1 MNPTTTKINLH
12 NDTPP
17 VGVLPASCWLTLLP
31 SPWRWDVITRR
42 CCQGCCQRCCQLMS
56 SISMFLILS
65 LFCVFS
71 SWFSLHFF
79 LLILEF
85 DECVVLSWIAFV
97 LVFCVFL
104 TDWDSNDGIVLS
116 VCLFCWH
123 ECFFSLFVPFLG
135 STSNDFPSIFS
146 PNDNID
152 LNWTEKKFFLKHSTK
167 DEKIKIR
174 LFFRYP

>member
-17 VGVLPASCWLTLLP
+17 VGVLPASCWLMLLP
-31 SPWRWDVITRR
+31 SPWRWDVITRCYCQG
-42 CCQGCCQRCCQLMS
+42 CCQGCCQLV
-56 SISMFLILS
+56 FYLS
-65 LFCVFS
+65 VSDFVSFMCFFVLVF
-71 SWFSLHFF
+71 FIFF

-97 LVFCVFL
+97 LVFYCVFL
-104 TDWDSNDGIVLS
+104 IDWDSNDGIVLS

-123 ECFFSLFVPFLG
+123 KCFFSLFVPFLG

-146 PNDNID
+146 PQWQHRSQ
-152 LNWTEKKFFLKHSTK
+152 LNWKKVFFSN
-167 DEKIKIR
+167 IQQ
-174 LFFRYP
+174 